1 MSAERIGVAVSATPA
16 PEHVSYVAGAIVEVL
31 AAGAEHRT
39 SESVMHAALNVLRD
53 ASAAAPSTVKIDNVS
68 LGDERIT
75 KFGTELHSA
84 PAA

>member
-1 MSAERIGVAVSATPA
+1 MSGAERIGVAVSATPA
-16 PEHVSYVAGAIVEVL
+16 PEHISYVAGAIVEVL

-53 ASAAAPSTVKIDNVS
+53 ASAAAPSSVKIDNVS

-75 KFGTELHSA
+75 SIGADKRAVGA
-84 PAA
+84 